1 MTWQYKGEDFNP
13 EFPIEAEGFVYRIFF
28 KDGDGVIH
36 TYYGKKSF
44 WKTKTLQPLKG
55 YKRKRKSLVESDWRT
70 YLGSCKDTK
79 GYIPIKKEILRLAN
93 DKYGTTYWEN
103 YYLFIKD
110 TLFDPRNLNQQIGGK
125 FYRDNIDIRRGEWTK
140 WYDKIIKEKDE
151 QE

>member
-13 EFPIEAEGFVYRIFF
+13 EFPVEAEGFIYRILFE
-28 KDGDGVIH
+28 DGDGEIF

-44 WKTKTLQPLKG
+44 WKTKTLPPLKG

-70 YLGSCKDTK
+70 YVGSCNDTK
-79 GYIPIKKEILRLAN
+79 GYIPIEKEILRLTN

-103 YYLFIKD
+103 YCLFIED
-110 TLFDPRNLNQQIGGK
+110 ALFDSKNLNQQIGGK
-125 FYRDNIDIRRGEWTK
+125 FYKGNIDIRRGEWTK